1 MPARAASAE
10 WNGSLKDG
18 KGTMKMTSGAYEG
31 PYTFASRF
39 ESGKGTNPEE
49 LIAAAHSGCFSM
61 AFSAGLGKAGFTPTS
76 VKTTA
81 TVHLDKLGDGMGIV
95 RIDLDMTAEVPGID
109 EKTFMEVAE
118 GAKKGCPISKALAAV
133 PEITLKAKLV
143 K

>member
-1 MPARAASAE
+1 
-10 WNGSLKDG
+10 
-18 KGTMKMTSGAYEG
+18 MKMSSGAYEG
-31 PYTFASRF
+31 PYSFASRF
-39 ESGKGTNPEE
+39 ESGTGTNPEE

-95 RIDLDMTAEVPGID
+95 RIDLDMTAQVPGID

-143 K
+143 

>member
-10 WNGSLKDG
+10 WKGNLKEG
-18 KGTMKMTSGAYEG
+18 KGVMKMASGAYEG
-31 PYTFASRF
+31 PYSFASRF
-39 ESGKGTNPEE
+39 ESGTGTNPEE
-49 LIAAAHSGCFSM
+49 LIAAAHAGCFSM
-61 AFSAGLGKAGFTPTS
+61 ALSAGLGKAGFTPNS

-81 TVHLDKLGDGMGIV
+81 TVTLDKLGEGMGVV
-95 RIDLDMTAEVPGID
+95 RIDLDCVADVPGID
-109 EKTFMEVAE
+109 EKAFMEQAE

>member
-1 MPARAASAE
+1 MPARASSAE
-10 WNGSLKDG
+10 W
-18 KGTMKMTSGAYEG
+18 KGTLREGHGVMKMTSGAYEG

-61 AFSAGLGKAGFTPTS
+61 ALSATLEKAGFKAVS
-76 VKTTA
+76 IKTTA

-95 RIDLDMTAEVPGID
+95 RIDLDCVAEVPGID
-109 EKTFMEVAE
+109 EKKFLESAE

-143 K
+143 

>member
-10 WNGSLKDG
+10 WNGSLREG
-18 KGTMKMTSGAYEG
+18 KGTMKMASGAYEG
-31 PYTFASRF
+31 PYSFASRF
-39 ESGKGTNPEE
+39 ESGTGTNPEE

-81 TVHLDKLGDGMGIV
+81 TVHLDKMGEGMGIV
-95 RIDLDMTAEVPGID
+95 RIDLDMTAQVPGID

-143 K
+143 